1 MTKVQLPET
10 MTLDKIEALRSAFGW
25 FYDQE
30 LNNPFSDKS
39 TGFKFND
46 VTQYVDYLNSDEVGI
61 PLKTSAK
68 HIGIILEQWYE
79 TLTQTPTPE
88 YEHADQTKTP
98 QYESQSQTTIT
109 EESNP
114 EAFVEAQ
121 KREESARIAEQKAR
135 EDVQRGIERQ
145 QQIYEKRVLEELKNK
160 KVVVVPTE
168 PIPTTKFTD
177 KDKEAL
183 FIASQGAKED
193 PSTSTEFFKG
203 KITESLSQ
211 ADIQYQ
217 ESVTPAVV
225 EKTAVSI
232 TENLRS
238 LPDWKSP
245 NDIPTEVPSMN
256 PVSPVVAMTLLEDA
270 RLKGIIT
277 DDEARKK
284 AVEMAQNFA
293 LSLESENIVN
303 FAGTESVLGENIAS
317 SFYGPADGHVTQFE
331 IAENQESQREEGV
344 EIDVESMY
352 DNGKKFNELWGKIR
366 SGTTTTD
373 EVVSTSLTYIPT
385 YTTPAGT
392 SVTTQ
397 TTSILV
403 KTIPTTVGTIYGFRQ
418 GAIAAYWARNGTP
431 LLGSGSNIAGQLS
444 SGLRGQMVVSDIIDA
459 SALVWSKPVAF
470 RFGNFAIGLQT
481 GFETPSGVQIARAGI
496 KFGDKAT
503 VLGFA
508 KEGTKVTVSKLT
520 GQAAPKVLTAAS
532 GVLSKV
538 MAALGVW
545 ATPIGMA
552 IGAAIGWLL
561 GKIIEKID
569 WTRVKGWLKDNGPIL
584 LLGGGLL
591 LGGPA
596 WGIGL
601 GLGGLALAGKFTAL
615 GIARGTWR
623 FFRRIGTFFLITI
636 GTPVIVTLLVLPPL
650 IAFIMFV
657 INSGAYLVPPK
668 PVAESGF
675 GPGGGGYYC
684 TTVKEPSGITSSVNS
699 PIATRALHIVE
710 DLYQGFWCFW
720 NRSPSNNPPPDGP
733 PRADF
738 PDDAVL
744 YPLNYPDLF
753 NYDLFKQSPNGDP
766 TGGND
771 LFWCT
776 WLVQKAY
783 TENGVSIAN
792 TLWSPDMKL
801 DFENRGKFVPASSV
815 TSLNAVP
822 GSVIFFDVDNEKD
835 RIDHVGIIY
844 TTNGD
849 DVTYVQSNAGLKA
862 EHLTLGS
869 NGLQGKPGYIDVI
882 GIGLP

>member
-98 QYESQSQTTIT
+98 QYESQSQTTINK
-109 EESNP
+109 ESNP
-114 EAFVEAQ
+114 EAFKEAQ